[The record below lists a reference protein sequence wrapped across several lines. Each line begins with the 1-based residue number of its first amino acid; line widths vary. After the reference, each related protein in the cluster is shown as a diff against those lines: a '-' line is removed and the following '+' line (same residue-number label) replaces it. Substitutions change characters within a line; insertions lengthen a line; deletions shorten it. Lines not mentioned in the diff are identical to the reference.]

1 MQKDNFSSFSAANVI
16 KNPFLFRNMPLFLSM
31 NFNLIHLIVKITALR
46 DLHYLIISLKFH
58 FPYLIVMF
66 ILKVYFILLH

>member
-1 MQKDNFSSFSAANVI
+1 MQKDNFSSFPAANVI
-16 KNPFLFRNMPLFLSM
+16 KNYSEICHFLSM

-58 FPYLIVMF
+58 FLYLFVMF
-66 ILKVYFILLH
+66 ILKAYFILLH